1 MPHTQKM
8 PDIKPMSV
16 APSHSADVILP
27 RQPGKMAL
35 GRQSLIAIG
44 SSTGG
49 TEALRVLLTSLPAD
63 MPPIVITQHMPEM
76 FTKSFAARLDSL
88 CKLAVKE
95 AEDGERLQAG
105 TVYVAPGHSH
115 LLVKST
121 NGIGYAASLH
131 QGPPVNRHK
140 PSVDVLFRSAAN
152 VAGKHCIGVIL
163 TGMGRDGAAGMLE
176 LKEAGALNI
185 AQDEASCVVFGMP
198 KEAIAT
204 GGVHEVLPLQG
215 IANRL
220 MALCANRQGAGG

>member
-1 MPHTQKM
+1 MASANRKQDAQPLT
-8 PDIKPMSV
+8 V
-16 APSHSADVILP
+16 APSHSADVILH
-27 RQPGKMAL
+27 RQPVRTAL
-35 GRQSLIAIG
+35 GKLPLIAIG

-49 TEALRVLLTSLPAD
+49 TEALRVLLTALPAE
-63 MPPIVITQHMPEM
+63 MPPIVVTQHMPEM
-76 FTKSFAARLDSL
+76 FTKSFASRLDAL
-88 CKLAVKE
+88 CRLRVKE
-95 AEDGERLQAG
+95 AEDGERLQPG
-105 TVYVAPGHSH
+105 TVYIAPGHSH

-121 NGIGYAASLH
+121 NGIAYAASLH

-176 LKEAGALNI
+176 LREAGAINI

-204 GGVHEVLPLQG
+204 GGVHEVLPLQS
-215 IANRL
+215 IASRL
-220 MALCANRQGAGG
+220 LALCAAR